1 MALQA
6 VSGNYGQ
13 VIAGG
18 SVVGEINNWKGTIDR
33 GGKTYGAQSGVD
45 ATGKGWMKTLSGTG
59 TVTGTIEGMFDP
71 NFPVGSVVNTDNL
84 ITLVLYRVKPGLGQP
99 ISGIGGSARIFSLDL
114 NTPIDTGDPEG
125 FTLNFTYH
133 GPPTFTNIG

>member
-18 SVVGEINNWKGTIDR
+18 SVIGEINNWKATIDR

-45 ATGKGWMKTLSGTG
+45 GTGKNWNKTVMGTG
-59 TVTGTIEGMFDP
+59 GCTGTIEGMFDP
-71 NFPVGSVVNTDNL
+71 NFAPGSVVNVDTL
-84 ITLVLYRVKPGLGQP
+84 ITLVLYRTKPGLGVP
-99 ISGIGGSARIFSLDL
+99 ISGIGGSARIFSIDL

-133 GPPTFTNIG
+133 GAPTFTNI